1 MNTVKYGFSD
11 GSMGHYVE
19 VRVIVSGDQHIVRFR
34 DDCLAFDPTKY
45 LELHNDNDPTSHL
58 GIRTMMALSK
68 EAIYINSLGLNNLT
82 LKL

>member
-1 MNTVKYGFSD
+1 MNIVKYGFGG
-11 GSMGHYVE
+11 GSTGHHAE

-45 LELHNDNDPTSHL
+45 LELHNDSEPASHI

-82 LKL
+82 LIM

>member
-11 GSMGHYVE
+11 GSMGHHVE
-19 VRVIVSGDQHIVRFR
+19 VRVIVSGDKHIVRFR

-45 LELHNDNDPTSHL
+45 LELYNDNDPTSHL

-68 EAIYINSLGLNNLT
+68 EAIYINSLGLDNLT

>member
-1 MNTVKYGFSD
+1 MEYHAD
-11 GSMGHYVE
+11 

-45 LELHNDNDPTSHL
+45 LELHNDNDSTSYL

-68 EAIYINSLGLNNLT
+68 P
-82 LKL
+82 